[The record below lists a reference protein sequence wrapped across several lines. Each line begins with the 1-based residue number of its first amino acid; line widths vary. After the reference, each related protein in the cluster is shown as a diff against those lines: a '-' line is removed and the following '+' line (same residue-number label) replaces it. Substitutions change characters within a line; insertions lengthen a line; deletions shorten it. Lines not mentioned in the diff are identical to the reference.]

1 MTLKCTGSRS
11 MNMAPVSSFK
21 LEILPDK
28 REVKKVSGTTVRVA
42 LRRCSQVWS
51 QGNFS
56 PAFYSVFYNLNQRK
70 IFIPDGKVAV
80 LRRGFILIA

>member
-42 LRRCSQVWS
+42 LDVVKRVPPTFKWMMSLLPLTS
-51 QGNFS
+51 ILANFS
-56 PAFYSVFYNLNQRK
+56 QQSK
-70 IFIPDGKVAV
+70 IDDVK
-80 LRRGFILIA
+80 L

>member
-51 QGNFS
+51 PRQFFSSFLLRFSQLEPKKDMYTGTVKLLFYGGNLF
-56 PAFYSVFYNLNQRK
+56 
-70 IFIPDGKVAV
+70 
-80 LRRGFILIA
+80 